1 MIDEK
6 YIQRAIE
13 IILEYKK
20 VSATLLYRKM
30 NTSFAMA
37 SNIMD
42 ELENRWI
49 IWPQVWA
56 KPREIYFDNINIDE
70 KEKE

>member
-6 YIQRAIE
+6 YVQRAIE

-20 VSATLLYRKM
+20 VSTTLLVRKM

-37 SNIMD
+37 SMIMD
-42 ELENRWI
+42 ALENKWI

-56 KPREIYFDNINIDE
+56 KPREIYFDNIEVEWKNE
-70 KEKE
+70 

>member
-20 VSATLLYRKM
+20 VSATFLQRKM
-30 NTSFAMA
+30 NIGFAMA
-37 SNIMD
+37 DKIVD

-56 KPREIYFDNINIDE
+56 KPREIYFDNIKVDE
-70 KEKE
+70 

>member
-6 YIQRAIE
+6 YVQRAIE

-20 VSATLLYRKM
+20 VSTTLLVRKM

-37 SNIMD
+37 SMIMD
-42 ELENRWI
+42 VLENRWI

-56 KPREIYFDNINIDE
+56 KPREIYFDNIKVE
-70 KEKE
+70 WK

>member
-20 VSATLLYRKM
+20 ISTTLLVRKM

-42 ELENRWI
+42 VLENRWI

-56 KPREIYFDNINIDE
+56 KPREIYFDNIKVEWIS
-70 KEKE
+70 

>member
-6 YIQRAIE
+6 YIKLAIR

-20 VSATLLYRKM
+20 VSATFLQREL
-30 NTSFAMA
+30 NIWFAMA
-37 SNIMD
+37 DKIVD

-56 KPREIYFDNINIDE
+56 KPREIYFDNIKTDE
-70 KEKE
+70 

>member
-6 YIQRAIE
+6 YIKRAIE

-20 VSATLLYRKM
+20 VSATLLSRKM
-30 NTSFAMA
+30 DIGFAMA

-42 ELENRWI
+42 VLENRWI

-56 KPREIYFDNINIDE
+56 KPREIYFDNIKIDG
-70 KEKE
+70 

>member
-6 YIQRAIE
+6 YIKLAIG

-20 VSATLLYRKM
+20 ASATFLSRKM

-37 SNIMD
+37 INIID

-56 KPREIYFDNINIDE
+56 KPREIYFDNIKIDE
-70 KEKE
+70 